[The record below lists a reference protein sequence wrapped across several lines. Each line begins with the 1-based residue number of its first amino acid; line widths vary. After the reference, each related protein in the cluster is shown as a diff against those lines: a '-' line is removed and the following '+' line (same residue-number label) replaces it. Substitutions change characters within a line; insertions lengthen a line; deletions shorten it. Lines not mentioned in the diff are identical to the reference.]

1 MADSPVVGSFLD
13 GLPQDRREFVQR
25 VHEVVVLAAPQL
37 TPALWGTMLGY
48 GSYHYRYA
56 SGREGDSFVVGLA
69 NTKAGVSIYLSAAE
83 DGAYLAEANQH
94 RLGKVSVGRSCI
106 RAKRIDDLDLEVLA
120 ELVHRSAELLA
131 AGQLSP

>member
-1 MADSPVVGSFLD
+1 MAQNPVVDSFLTN
-13 GLPQDRREFVQR
+13 LPPTRREFVQR
-25 VHEVVVLAAPQL
+25 VHDVVVLAAPQL

-83 DGAYLAEANQH
+83 GGVYLAEANQH

-131 AGQLSP
+131 AGHVSP